1 MGDKTHVART
11 AKEGNRLADR
21 RSHCTLVVAAVVATS
36 LAQVFGQGLPELA
49 ETGEIQTEDGKKG
62 FSLTAKLEGGMRT
75 RGEATPRRLV
85 YTVTGGIK
93 AGPRAIPLLRVPPE
107 GDQLT
112 EREKEYKKAA
122 ERLLAASGAFVAP
135 RHVKV
140 TPGSIK
146 GKIHVK
152 FMFLGE
158 ENPNRRIRVTLKLK
172 WLLGGWHTQS
182 RDCEDQRIIA
192 KQPVT
197 QFRSRRPMRSKVN
210 NVIFVCGRVFVR
222 SLRAL
227 EVSFEEFEVTAAQ

>member
-1 MGDKTHVART
+1 MGDKVHRAR
-11 AKEGNRLADR
+11 R
-21 RSHCTLVVAAVVATS
+21 RMLNAIVVAAVVVAS
-36 LAQVFGQGLPELA
+36 LSPVLGQSLPELV

-62 FSLTAKLEGGMRT
+62 FSLTAKLEGGMKM
-75 RGEATPRRLV
+75 RGEATPKRLV

-93 AGPRAIPLLRVPPE
+93 AGPRAIPLLRVPAE
-107 GDQLT
+107 GDELT
-112 EREKEYKKAA
+112 ERQKEYKKAA
-122 ERLLAASGAFVAP
+122 ERLLAALGSFVAP

-152 FMFLGE
+152 FMFLGKE
-158 ENPNRRIRVTLKLK
+158 DPNRRIRATLKLR